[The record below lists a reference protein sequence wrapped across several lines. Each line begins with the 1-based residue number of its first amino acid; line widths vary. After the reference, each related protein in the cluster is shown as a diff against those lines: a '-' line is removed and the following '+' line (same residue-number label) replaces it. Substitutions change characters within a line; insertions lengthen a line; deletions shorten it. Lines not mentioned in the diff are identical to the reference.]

1 MPLMNLG
8 WAISS
13 ADGKFGPYFQND
25 FEMVETQVTQ
35 DIKENC
41 KFLYLDDIACEKKVS
56 EFLAPSS
63 PSTAGAYHDLFKKL
77 DEDADNLVKIG
88 DLRDK
93 FYKVAFEWSSAGL
106 VRFNRQ

>member
-1 MPLMNLG
+1 MNLG

-41 KFLYLDDIACEKKVS
+41 KIHNLDDIACEKKVS
-56 EFLAPSS
+56 EFLASNP

-77 DEDADNLVKIG
+77 DVDANNLVKVS

-93 FYKVAFEWSSAGL
+93 FYSVAFKWSSPGMIKL
-106 VRFNRQ
+106 NRQ